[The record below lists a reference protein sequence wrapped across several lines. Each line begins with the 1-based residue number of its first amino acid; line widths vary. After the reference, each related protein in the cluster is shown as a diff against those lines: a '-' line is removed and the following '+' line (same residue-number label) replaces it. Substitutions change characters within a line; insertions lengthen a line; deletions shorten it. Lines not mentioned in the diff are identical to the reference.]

1 MKLRSLKLFKKLIAL
16 APVVALMSAQ
26 VTCVWMAHQS
36 EIPEEVKNMKKSL
49 K

>member
-1 MKLRSLKLFKKLIAL
+1 MKLKDLKLLRSLIGL

-36 EIPEEVKNMKKSL
+36 EIPEEVKNMKESKS
-49 K
+49 